1 MDSLSVA
8 VDRAPRGAGVYF
20 FLGADAEL
28 LYVGKASS
36 LRNRLRQHARAKAG
50 QSGTIRLDV
59 LYQRV
64 MDVRWEELRDDDAA
78 AAREADLIVA
88 LQPAFNAAIA
98 REGRWNYIVVEALD
112 PDLDRVRFSLS
123 ELPATR
129 SGKAYGCFPHLGR
142 GVSARPAI
150 ACSDGYTA
158 LLRLLW
164 AASDVTGSHVPARV
178 TRSAPDRFDTTVG
191 AALVESL
198 HAFLSGTSDRLL
210 AELAATAAPRER
222 YFEPGLVRDREAAKA
237 FFIHGPRA
245 LRRLR
250 LRHGRPAGL
259 MSRSAIEALLID
271 DLREAIGDFRVPRP
285 PDQADEILGRRAH
298 RWIKS

>member
-8 VDRAPRGAGVYF
+8 VERAPQGAGVYF

-36 LRNRLRQHARAKAG
+36 LRNRLRQHARAKPG
-50 QSGTIRLDV
+50 GGIRLDV

-64 MDVRWEELRDDDAA
+64 TDVRWEELPDEDAA
-78 AAREADLIVA
+78 AAREADVIVA

-98 REGRWNYIVVEALD
+98 REGRWNYIVVEAVD
-112 PDLDRVRFSLS
+112 PDLGRVRFSLS
-123 ELPATR
+123 ELPAPR
-129 SGKAYGCFPHLGR
+129 IGRMYGCFPHLGR
-142 GVSARPAI
+142 GVSSRPAI

-164 AASDVTGSHVPARV
+164 AASDVTGSHVPARI

-191 AALVESL
+191 SSFLESL

-222 YFEPGLVRDREAAKA
+222 YFEPGLVRDREAANA
-237 FFIHGPRA
+237 FFIRGPQA

-250 LRHGRPAGL
+250 LRHRRSSGP
-259 MSRSAIEALLID
+259 MTRSAIEALLID
-271 DLREAIGDFRVPRP
+271 DLRDAIGDFRVPRP
-285 PDQADEILGRRAH
+285 PDAADEILGRRAH